1 MSNESDT
8 EYDSDES
15 EILIPLPLLKS
26 SYNKLS
32 LVRMPI
38 SSKIR
43 IEKARKSISPL
54 LYEDEEE
61 TYIEDYDETI
71 SDFQDEIQI
80 IDNLESWGKD
90 ILKNDV
96 AKIEEIIENHSI
108 KITKNNYE
116 DSFKKRKPELQLVTK
131 SKKPKQLNT

>member
-1 MSNESDT
+1 MILLRAITTNNT

-26 SYNKLS
+26 SYNRLS

-61 TYIEDYDETI
+61 TYIEDEM
-71 SDFQDEIQI
+71 QI
-80 IDNLESWGKD
+80 INNLESWGKD

-116 DSFKKRKPELQLVTK
+116 DSFKKRKPELQLVTE
-131 SKKPKQLNT
+131 SKKPKQINS

>member
-26 SYNKLS
+26 SYNRLS

-61 TYIEDYDETI
+61 TYIEDEM
-71 SDFQDEIQI
+71 QI
-80 IDNLESWGKD
+80 INNLESWGKD

-116 DSFKKRKPELQLVTK
+116 DSFKKRKPELQLVTE
-131 SKKPKQLNT
+131 SKKPKQINS

>member
-1 MSNESDT
+1 MHHTKMSNESDT

-26 SYNKLS
+26 SYNRLS

-61 TYIEDYDETI
+61 TYIEDEM
-71 SDFQDEIQI
+71 QI
-80 IDNLESWGKD
+80 INNLESWGKD

-108 KITKNNYE
+108 KITKNI
-116 DSFKKRKPELQLVTK
+116 
-131 SKKPKQLNT
+131 

>member
-26 SYNKLS
+26 SYNRLS

-61 TYIEDYDETI
+61 TYIEDEM
-71 SDFQDEIQI
+71 QI
-80 IDNLESWGKD
+80 INNLESWGKD

-116 DSFKKRKPELQLVTK
+116 DFFKKRKPELQLVTE
-131 SKKPKQLNT
+131 SKKPKQINS

>member
-1 MSNESDT
+1 MHHTKMSNESDT

-26 SYNKLS
+26 SYNRLS

-61 TYIEDYDETI
+61 TYIEDEM
-71 SDFQDEIQI
+71 QI
-80 IDNLESWGKD
+80 INNLESWGKD

-116 DSFKKRKPELQLVTK
+116 DSFKKRKPELQLVTE
-131 SKKPKQLNT
+131 SKKPKQINS

>member
-1 MSNESDT
+1 MHHTKMSNESDT

-26 SYNKLS
+26 SYNRLS

-61 TYIEDYDETI
+61 TYIEDEM
-71 SDFQDEIQI
+71 QI
-80 IDNLESWGKD
+80 INNLESWGKD

-116 DSFKKRKPELQLVTK
+116 DFFKKRKPELQLVTE
-131 SKKPKQLNT
+131 SKKPKQINS